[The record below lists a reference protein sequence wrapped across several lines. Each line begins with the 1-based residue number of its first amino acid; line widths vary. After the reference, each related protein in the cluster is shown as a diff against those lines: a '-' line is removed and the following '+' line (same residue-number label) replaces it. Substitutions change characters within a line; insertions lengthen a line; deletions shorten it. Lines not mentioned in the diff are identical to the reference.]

1 MINLEI
7 LYGVFFVILGICV
20 GSFSNVLIYRLPKK
34 ESINFPASHCTK
46 CGHKLKWY
54 HNIPLFSWIFLGGRC
69 AFCKDKISIQYPIV
83 EFLGGMLMFIAYYF
97 EPNILK
103 ALILGLCFIILL
115 ALSAIDFKYK
125 AVPDSLLYASLVLA
139 LCYSIIDFK
148 FDGVIAAS
156 VLAFAFFALRF
167 IVSFCLKKEAMGP
180 ADIFIAGVIGA
191 ILGLR
196 LGFTSIF
203 VAAILTLPAYVIVNK
218 KGYELPFVPF
228 LALGMLIV
236 FCAKT
241 ETIWI
246 LNYIGGANV

>member
-1 MINLEI
+1 MK
-7 LYGVFFVILGICV
+7 
-20 GSFSNVLIYRLPKK
+20 GSVLIGQSGGPT
-34 ESINFPASHCTK
+34 SVIN
-46 CGHKLKWY
+46 
-54 HNIPLFSWIFLGGRC
+54 
-69 AFCKDKISIQYPIV
+69 
-83 EFLGGMLMFIAYYF
+83 
-97 EPNILK
+97 
-103 ALILGLCFIILL
+103 
-115 ALSAIDFKYK
+115 
-125 AVPDSLLYASLVLA
+125 ASLQGIIEEAFKNPFVTNVYGA
-139 LCYSIIDFK
+139 LNGIDGILHHQIIDFK

-196 LGFTSIF
+196 LGFASIF
-203 VAAILTLPAYVIVNK
+203 VAAILTLPAYAIVNK